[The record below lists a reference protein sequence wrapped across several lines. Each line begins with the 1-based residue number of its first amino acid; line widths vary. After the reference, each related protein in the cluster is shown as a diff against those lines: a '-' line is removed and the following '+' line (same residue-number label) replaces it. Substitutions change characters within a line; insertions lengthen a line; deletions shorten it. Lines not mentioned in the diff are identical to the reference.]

1 MPKEPKLLD
10 LLLMHLRERGVLANG
25 WKSQAETCDDLAWI
39 TVDMG
44 EQPPLYVSTHE
55 KLVLIS
61 DAMGKF
67 KCFLDPFN
75 PRMFDQLDRFI
86 EAPHGRNF

>member
-1 MPKEPKLLD
+1 MLKEPQLLD
-10 LLLMHLRERGVLANG
+10 LLLIHLQERGVSANG

-39 TVDMG
+39 TVNRG
-44 EQPPLYVSTHE
+44 EQPSLYVSTHE

-61 DAMGKF
+61 DVAGKF

-75 PRMFDQLDRFI
+75 PEMFDQLDRFI
-86 EAPHGRNF
+86 EIPNGGDP